1 LSAVVKYL
9 SDNEKDIDVAALRR
23 KLVEHMRSEKA
34 HYKNFVAF
42 DKEMTEEEKDIKFD
56 HLLQDLS
63 VDGHWNMELA
73 DCMPLAIANLY
84 KRPIRIY
91 SSMVSNSVYDIYPD
105 LQDADNSLEFIKV
118 ALFAIT
124 GQEHYE
130 AVCHLDKVPSSPSHS
145 EQASADGCTIPAMN
159 SVRTPFSTKRK
170 RSASLTPR
178 KRANYKTP
186 IKKQLFRKKKRKEE
200 DWKGNVR
207 KFNRAHG
214 LPYTGLTG
222 KEQGHKKMN
231 YRECSKCRFSCS
243 VKIPEEQA
251 DKIFNTYY
259 QLGSYEKQRNFIC
272 QHVEQSE
279 SKRCTTNRKEH
290 SNAYFL
296 TVDGK
301 KERVC
306 KAFFLGTLDIGKKTV
321 EYSLKKKEHG
331 VFVGSDNRGKKTPIN
346 RIPEGDRNF
355 IRGHIQSFPTVSSHY
370 TRKDSNRLYL
380 NPDLSIKKMHQL
392 YEEECHKKGKS
403 HVK

>member
-1 LSAVVKYL
+1 
-9 SDNEKDIDVAALRR
+9 
-23 KLVEHMRSEKA
+23 MRSEKA
-34 HYKNFVAF
+34 HYKNCVAF

-84 KRPIRIY
+84 KQPIRIY

-159 SVRTPFSTKRK
+159 SVRTPVSTKRK

-178 KRANYKTP
+178 KRANYKSP
-186 IKKQLFRKKKRKEE
+186 IKKQLFRKTKRKEE
-200 DWKGNVR
+200 DLKRNVR

-231 YRECSKCRFSCS
+231 YRDCSKYRFSCS

-346 RIPEGDRNF
+346 RTPEGDRNF